1 MTHVVAVGGGLAAL
15 RAAEALIGAG
25 FDGRLT
31 VVGEE
36 PCPPYNRPPLSKD
49 ALTSGVDVP
58 ALEFRR
64 RPSLDDVEWRLGTRA
79 VAADLHAGRIR
90 LDDGSVM
97 DADGLVI
104 ATGIRPRR
112 LPIPGPDEGRFVLR
126 TARDAQALRAVLRP
140 GARVV
145 ILGSGF
151 LGCEVAATAR
161 GLGCEVTVIAMD
173 AEPMERPLG
182 PELGSAMRR
191 RHEDHG
197 VRFHLRRTIDALLGD
212 VRVTSAVLSDGTE
225 LPADVVVEAVGS
237 VSDTSWLD
245 GNGLDVSDGVLADSA
260 LQVSGSPM
268 PAVAAGDIARF
279 PHPLG
284 GTTPRRIE
292 HWSNATDTG
301 RRAGAT
307 LAALLRGQA
316 PDQAPLTFV
325 PSFWSDQY
333 QHTLQSFGLPG
344 SATHRV
350 VLEDP
355 DEPCIVE
362 YFDEEG
368 LVGVVGLDRTQD
380 VARYRATLA
389 QRIGA

>member
-1 MTHVVAVGGGLAAL
+1 MAHVVVVGGGLAAL

-25 FDGRLT
+25 FVGRLT

-36 PCPPYNRPPLSKD
+36 PFPPYNRPPLSKD
-49 ALTSGVDVP
+49 ALSSGVDVP
-58 ALEFRR
+58 ALEFRQ
-64 RPSLDDVEWRLGTRA
+64 RPSLDDVEWCLGTRA
-79 VAADLHAGRIR
+79 VAADLQVGRIR

-126 TARDAQALRAVLRP
+126 TARDAQTLRAVLRP

-161 GLGCEVTVIAMD
+161 GLGCEVTVIAVD

-182 PELGSAMRR
+182 SELGSAMRR

-237 VSDTSWLD
+237 VPDTSWLD
-245 GNGLDVSDGVLADSA
+245 GNGLDLSDGVLADSA
-260 LQVSGSPM
+260 LQVSGSPI

-307 LAALLRGQA
+307 LAALLSGQA
-316 PDQAPLTFV
+316 PDQAPLAFV

-344 SATHRV
+344 AATHRV
-350 VLEDP
+350 VLGDL

-389 QRIGA
+389 ERIGA